1 VSVKISARTKI
12 LGIFGHPIEHT
23 LSPAMHNAAIEASGL
38 DMIYI
43 PFSVRASRLRDAVGA
58 IRGLDILG
66 INITIP
72 HKEAVI
78 DLLDKL
84 SEEARAIGAVNT
96 IINSNGMLIG
106 FNTDGQGYL
115 RSLKGD
121 TGFNP
126 KEKDIVMVGAG
137 GAARG
142 ILNALAG
149 EGPGSI
155 IIANRT
161 IAKAEL
167 LINEFKV
174 KFPDIDLRACALD
187 VSELRDPLKNATLL
201 INTTSLGMEGKGI
214 LELPLEELPGDA
226 VVSDIVYKPLKT
238 DFLKRAQDIGLIIH
252 DGLGM
257 LVQQGAISFKIWT
270 GLDAPVDIMRNTV
283 ERALEKE

>member
-270 GLDAPVDIMRNTV
+270 GLDAPVDIMRNVV
-283 ERALEKE
+283 ERALEEE

>member
-1 VSVKISARTKI
+1 MKISGRTRI
-12 LGIFGHPIEHT
+12 LGIFGHPIGHT
-23 LSPAMHNAAIEASGL
+23 LSPAMHNAAIEALGL
-38 DMIYI
+38 DMVYI
-43 PFSVRASRLRDAVGA
+43 PFSVRPPRLKDAVEA

-72 HKEAVI
+72 HKEVVI

-106 FNTDGQGYL
+106 LNTDGQGYL

-121 TGFNP
+121 AGFNP
-126 KEKDIVMVGAG
+126 KGRDIVLVGAG

-142 ILNALAG
+142 ILTALAG
-149 EGPGSI
+149 EGPASI

-161 IAKAEL
+161 TSKAESL
-167 LINEFKV
+167 VDEFKV

-187 VSELRDPLKNATLL
+187 TSELKGPLKTAALL
-201 INTTSLGMEGKGI
+201 INTTSLGMEGKGR
-214 LELPLEELPGDA
+214 LELPLEEMPGGA

-238 DFLKRAQDIGLIIH
+238 DFLKSAQDLGLVVH

-270 GLDAPVDIMRNTV
+270 GLDAPVDIMRNVV
-283 ERALEKE
+283 EKAIAEE